1 MQTPTVVQIFIPR
14 TQYVKIY
21 IIPTLTVLKICQ
33 IFQMLQQC
41 QIFLISLCNPHSL
54 SNAEFAVILMYDSRT
69 TSSTSFSLGLI
80 MKNSTNHLTLYKS
93 FNTVQF
99 I

>member
-33 IFQMLQQC
+33 IFQMLQIF
-41 QIFLISLCNPHSL
+41 QIFQISLCNPHSL
-54 SNAEFAVILMYDSRT
+54 PNAKFAVLTYDSRT

-80 MKNSTNHLTLYKS
+80 IKNSTNHLTLYKS
-93 FNTVQF
+93 FDIVP
-99 I
+99 II